1 MIGLLILFTF
11 LSIIIVALISVNS
24 KDITQSVM
32 LFMGVGLGSVV
43 LFFIFQAPDVA
54 LTEAVIGA
62 GVSTV
67 VFLLGIRHTTQEEEI
82 KNES

>member
-11 LSIIIVALISVNS
+11 LAIIMVALGAILS

-54 LTEAVIGA
+54 LTEAVIGT
-62 GVSTV
+62 GLSTA
-67 VFLLGIRHTTQEEEI
+67 VFLLGIRHTSQEEAE
-82 KNES
+82 